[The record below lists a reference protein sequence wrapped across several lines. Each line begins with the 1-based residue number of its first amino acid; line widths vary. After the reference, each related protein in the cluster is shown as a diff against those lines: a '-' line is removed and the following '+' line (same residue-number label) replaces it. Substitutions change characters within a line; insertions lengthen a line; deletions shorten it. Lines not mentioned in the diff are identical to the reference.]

1 MKKNYVLA
9 IRSLIFIWP
18 IYLQRIKNF
27 AFLSKLSTLPR
38 YALLSFFLLFTV
50 LLQAQTIKY
59 VTVNGAGTKDG
70 SSWSNASDNLQKTIS
85 LSNGP
90 THIWIARGT
99 YVPRVALA
107 PNDNPQ
113 DRNNTFG
120 LKKDVRL
127 YGGFS
132 GNETSLSQ
140 RNIAANETILSGNL
154 GGGKYAHHVVLIHA
168 LEANENYY
176 LDGLTISDGKCD
188 IIAYYTISEVTKG
201 MSANDR
207 IKDKYPDWFVSM
219 SESPYYQYTSM
230 GLQLLGKPALP
241 GVISVP
247 GGDYRTTEI
256 LNTSYPKS
264 NGGGIFNVKGVL
276 TLNDVTFRNNSGD
289 YGAAIS
295 LQDGAHATLTNCHFS
310 NNRTDDHGGAITA
323 SKSSLTITG
332 GSFSNNVSNMGAAIA
347 DLGGNLLNINNVSFT
362 NNSTLK
368 VKQPYRYGGAIYI
381 EQVPQDAAQIRNIN
395 NCTFTNNSAD
405 YGGAIY
411 ADQKIRNLKITNST
425 FTGNSSL
432 LESKDTALGG
442 GGAILF
448 HRVINAEITGN
459 TFTNNNALKGLGGAL
474 LLMDTDGVKILN
486 NTVSGSTAW
495 VGGAVCL
502 AENKNIITVSGNSFT
517 DNSVTFANTNAF
529 SISGLG
535 GAMASIKDNN
545 VQLGTNTFSRNTA
558 PKQGGA
564 VYFETYTVNSVI
576 NGNTFDTNSSN
587 GFGGAIYA
595 ISLSNNKL
603 AINNNTF
610 DNNSAVERGGG
621 LFLSN
626 TIAGNVNNN
635 LFTRNRSNIGAAV
648 DFESSGTIHFF
659 SNTVRSNVGVDTAT
673 QTGSIISTFDGV
685 TKLYN
690 NVFTKNENYTG
701 IFYLDS
707 KVEFVNNT
715 VWNEVNA
722 NGFYMAGRSSV
733 KMYNNILEELDGTS
747 TATDV
752 RNNSF
757 RDDYWNKFVNKN
769 NNIREANV
777 YFADVANN
785 NFNLTGCS
793 PIINRGNN
801 SLYLSDYANSDFTGQ
816 NRKVGTIDIGAYE
829 NESGVSGKT
838 LPTVSPTQSF
848 CSQDVIVNDLT
859 ATGQNIKWYSQATG
873 GSPLASNTALVS
885 GNTYYASQTVNGCES
900 DRASV
905 TVSINSTEAPTAVS
919 PQNFIIGQPG
929 AKIVVNGSNLKWYT
943 QETGGTALAAAPTL
957 NMSTENSA
965 TYWVSQTNANNCEST
980 RTRIVVNVTK
990 IPLIVRAANKVKVF
1004 DGNVYGNVNYTVS
1017 FSGFEDGDT
1026 QSNSVTGSLTFTG
1039 DATTATEPG
1048 VYTIIPQGITS
1059 SKYTV
1064 LFEEA
1069 TLEIKSSLLLTDN
1082 TLYVKQNGTGDGS
1095 SWSSALNN
1103 LELALT
1109 RASNINSV
1117 HTDANDPRKVKKIFV
1132 AKGTYQL
1139 ASGKSYVMPK
1149 DIEIYGGFDP
1159 DNGVT
1164 NLTHQRIKGDVNG
1177 GSILRG
1183 NNAPVVKND
1192 TNSLSNT
1199 AVLNGFT
1206 ITNGSAVNGAGIYN
1220 KGVAAK
1226 FENLIIKSNTA
1237 STNGGGVYNEN
1248 ANTTWINCLIISNI
1262 APNGAS
1268 MYNNTSLPT
1277 ILNTTIADNT
1287 GTQGASLYNISGSSA
1302 RIVNTI
1308 SVRNSSDIVNNGSN
1322 PTYENNL
1329 IQGLNGITASTN
1341 IIDAAYVLVANSPAI
1356 NTGKNNPASITLP
1369 AKDLSGKS
1377 RIIDATI
1384 DIGAFER
1391 IRSQTITA
1399 TAVTKTYGDAPF
1411 THGTASSGLPLQYTS
1426 GDINVA
1432 KIEDGKIKIVNVGT
1446 VTITASQP
1454 GNGSEYEAAT
1464 ATFDLTVNKKAL
1476 IVTADNKSKIQD
1488 NAVFTG
1494 FTVSY
1499 DGFVSGDTPANSL
1512 TGSLVFSGS
1521 ATTATATG
1529 LNYVITPSGYTSA
1542 KYNITYN
1549 NGYLTINPDISL
1561 VDGTLYVK
1569 KGATGNGTS
1578 WANALGELSEALDIV
1593 SIINAGQTT
1602 ATKIFVS
1609 VGTYGSKSGQSFTM
1623 FHGVNMYGGF
1633 DPDNGITT
1641 LSHKRKYGQSILLA
1655 GSNGVSVIS
1664 NNNNGLTNTDILD
1677 GFTIGGSGTRSLSQG
1692 GGIYN
1697 KNSSPTIVNCMIV
1710 NNSMYQIDYGI
1721 TTYGGGIYN
1730 DNSSPVL
1737 VNCVIQN
1744 NKVGVDGNQSF
1755 RVGWG
1760 AAMYN
1765 ANNSYPRLYNCSIR
1779 NNNSISQNSGNA
1791 AAIANE
1797 AGSTTTLYNSI
1808 YMNNNIG
1815 VTNGIIAYNSII
1827 QKDDNI
1833 TEGIYNN
1840 SQTVVALSEIF
1851 EGNTTALK
1859 TDSFAK
1865 DKGNNSLYTFSGLSV
1880 YDINGFNRF
1889 SNSNMDLG
1897 AEELRLTQ
1905 NITAPDLTKTYGE
1918 EDFVHPSISVNSNLP
1933 LTYTA
1938 SNNVNVATIKDGKIH
1953 IVATGTATITVAQTG
1968 NENYSPTQKTF
1979 VLTVGKANLI
1989 VKANDKTKIANN
2001 LVFPVANYDVTYTG
2015 FANGDDRSK
2024 LTGTLTYSGDAVNK
2038 SEVGVYIDGIMPAGL
2053 ISNNYNF
2060 IYQPGTLRIV
2070 PNTIVTNK
2078 TLYVKEGTVG
2088 GDGSSWELA
2097 LNDLSLALKYA
2108 SILNN
2113 NTAGTVD
2120 KIYVAKGT
2128 YKPKYSIRDNSNF
2141 VDEGRDNSF
2150 LLFDGIKL
2158 YGGFDGTIANETLAN
2173 RRISENKT
2181 VLDGNSVINHIVTA
2195 VNAPGSYEI
2204 DGFTFYRGAAGSAAH
2219 GSDGTVTVNG
2229 MAITREYGGAVRA
2242 ANSTITIKNCTFAE
2256 NSSGLRG
2263 GAFYITNNSTL
2274 LIYNTLFYGNSAYH
2288 HGALGSSMFV
2298 SNSNVKVVN
2307 STFGDMDGDSAHI
2320 YTEGASTNLEVVNS
2334 VFNNNPSVIDIQRQA
2349 GAIAVKNSLLARAQS
2364 EYSAMTLENN
2374 LYAQPADFVNMFESN
2389 FNLQPTSIAVNKG
2402 SNALYDAVIG
2412 GNKDTAGNA
2421 RFQNTIIDMGCF
2433 EAKIA
2438 QTITVANMTKKYTDA
2453 DFTTGTASSGLTP
2466 LTYSSSNK
2474 NVAYITTDNKI
2485 QIVGVGQSTI
2495 TVSQSGNDVY
2505 APATATF
2512 VLTVGKGD
2520 FTPTLDARTYT
2531 YDGAEKFLNATGL
2544 PAGTTV
2550 TYTNNGQINA
2560 DTYTV
2565 TATING
2571 GEYYND
2577 ATVSNTLIINKA
2589 NLSGITY
2596 NSGTFVYDGYD
2607 KHPEI
2612 SGTLPEGVNVVYSN
2626 TQTNAG
2632 TYNNVRASISGD
2644 NYNLLELTTSMT
2656 ITKTNLPEKQLTL
2669 DQEAVYDGTIKKLA
2683 LDAVFPEGVTIS
2695 YENNDNINVGTYDVI
2710 VNVNGGT
2717 NYNDKQFV
2725 ATLKILKGTI
2735 TTNYVLD
2742 SETFEYDGTEKSIAI
2757 AGTLPPDVTVI
2768 YTNNNQ
2774 KAVGEYK
2781 VYAEISKPNYNN
2793 KIVEGTF
2800 TIIPKSIDVT
2810 LQGQLSKIY
2819 NADPF
2824 IALESDNFV
2833 LEGVV
2838 PGDDVVVLNP
2848 AAGELNNKNVGE
2860 NKTVTVDN
2868 LKISGSDVKN
2878 YVLSA
2883 STLSAN
2889 IGIVTVKDVAV
2900 SLIGEVTKTFDGSAD
2915 APLSIDNFKI
2925 DGFAEHD
2932 LVSLSFPATG
2942 SYDTINVGTEK
2953 TVTVDNLSI
2962 TGDDASNYSLNVQ
2975 SLSEPVG
2982 EISAKVITVTA
2993 DASQTKVYGNTE
3005 PVLTYTFT
3013 PDLIGSDSFTGSLER
3028 AAGEDIGTYAIT
3040 KGTLQATTNYS
3051 ITYVGD
3057 TFEITAKPIT
3067 VTANASQTKVYG
3079 ETEPT
3084 LTYTVSPALVGN
3096 DTFKGV
3102 LTRAGGEDAGTYA
3115 ITQGTLTAGDNYD
3128 ITYAGADFEIT
3139 SKTIS
3144 VTADSKTKVYGEDDA
3159 ALIYTFLPA
3168 LVSGDSFTGSLERT
3182 AGEDVGT
3189 YTIAQGTLSAGS
3201 NYTIS
3206 YTSKEYAITAKPIT
3220 VTADASQTKVYGT
3233 NDPILSYSVVPALI
3247 SGDLFTGSL
3256 ERAAGENAGSY
3267 TIEQGSL
3274 TAGSNYEITFES
3286 DDFEITARE
3295 ITIIPETSQ
3304 NKVYG
3309 EADPVIAYTA
3319 SEALLTGNN
3328 FSGSLS
3334 RANGNNVGTYAYTI
3348 GDLSAGDNYTL
3359 TLAATDTF
3367 VITVKPITVAADA
3380 SQTKVYGETD
3390 PTLTYTVSP
3399 ALVGNDTFTGV
3410 LKREIGEDVGTYAI
3424 AQGTLTAGD
3433 NYDITYAGADFEI
3446 TSKTISVTA
3455 DAKTKVY
3462 GEDDEDL
3469 TYTFSPALVNGES
3482 FTGSLERATGE
3493 DVGTYTIAQ
3502 GTLSAGSN
3510 YTIDY
3515 TSKEYAITAKP
3526 ITVTVDA
3533 SQTKVYGTTDPA
3545 LTYSV
3550 VPALISGDF
3559 FTGSLERAAGENAGS
3574 YTIEQGS
3581 LTAGSNYEITFES
3594 DDFEITAREI
3604 TIIPETS
3611 QNKVYGEADPV
3622 IAYTTSE
3629 ALLTGNNFSGSLSRA
3644 NGNNVGTYA
3653 YTLGDLSAGDNYA
3666 LTLVA
3671 ADVFEITAKPITV
3684 AADASQTKVYGE
3696 TDPTLTY
3703 TVSPALVGN
3712 DTFTG
3717 VLTRAGG
3724 EDVGTYAIA
3733 QGTLTA
3739 GANYDITYAGADFEI
3754 TKADQV
3760 ITWNQTLVSNCDGE
3774 ATSIL
3779 TATSNSGLPVSYTSS
3794 NSNVATILD
3803 DVLLYNNFGSAAI
3816 TASQAGNNSYNAA
3829 EAITLPVLYS
3839 QPNLIRQ
3846 QFDDVIFFDNSS
3858 KEFKS
3863 YTWYK
3868 DGVQVAGQTLQYY
3881 KETGG
3886 LNGTYHAVAT
3896 KLDGTIITSCS
3907 ITVTSN
3913 GVYDTIKIFPNPVRS
3928 NESYQLTTNVEPARL
3943 VNARIEVFSLNG
3955 SLVDQKIT
3963 NDGET
3968 TLQAPGAEGVYIVRF
3983 TLANGKTFSKNLL
3996 VRN

>member
-1 MKKNYVLA
+1 MEKNYLFT
-9 IRSLIFIWP
+9 LILLVFIWYT
-18 IYLQRIKNF
+18 YLQKIRIF
-27 AFLSKLSTLPR
+27 TFLSKPFTLPR
-38 YALLSFFLLFTV
+38 NVLLSCFLLFTII
-50 LLQAQTIKY
+50 LQSQTIKY
-59 VTVNGAGTKDG
+59 VTVNGAGSKDG

-85 LSNGP
+85 LSTGA
-90 THIWIARGT
+90 TQIWIARGT
-99 YVPRVALA
+99 YTPKVALA

-120 LKKDVRL
+120 LKKDVKL

-132 GNETSLSQ
+132 GNETSVSQ
-140 RNIAANETILSGNL
+140 RNITANETILSGNL
-154 GGGKYAHHVVLIHA
+154 GGGKYTHHVILIHA

-176 LDGLTISDGKCD
+176 LDGLTISDGRCD
-188 IIAYYTISEVTKG
+188 LIEYYTISEVTKG
-201 MSANDR
+201 MSANDK
-207 IKDKYPDWFVSM
+207 IKDRYPDWFVSM
-219 SESPYYQYTSM
+219 AESPYYQYTSM
-230 GLQLLGKPALP
+230 ALQLFGKPGLP
-241 GVISVP
+241 GVVSVP

-256 LNTSYPKS
+256 LSTSYPKN
-264 NGGGIFNVKGVL
+264 NGGGILSFGGVL

-295 LQDGAHATLTNCHFS
+295 LQDGANATLTNCNFI
-310 NNRTDDHGGAITA
+310 NNRSDDHGGAITT
-323 SKSSLTITG
+323 SKSYLTISG
-332 GSFSNNVSNMGAAIA
+332 GSFTNNTSNMGAAIA
-347 DLGGNLLNINNVSFT
+347 DLGGKLLNLNNVSFV
-362 NNSTLK
+362 NNNTLK

-381 EQVPQDAAQIRNIN
+381 EHVAQDAAQIRNIN
-395 NCTFTNNSAD
+395 NSTFTNNSAD

-411 ADQKIRNLKITNST
+411 ADDKIRNLKITNST

-432 LESKDTALGG
+432 LESTDTALGG
-442 GGAILF
+442 GGAILLR
-448 HRVINAEITGN
+448 RVINAEITGN
-459 TFTNNNALKGLGGAL
+459 TFNNNNALKGLGGAL
-474 LLMDTDGVKILN
+474 FIMESDGVKILN
-486 NTVSGSTAW
+486 NTVSGSTALL
-495 VGGAVCL
+495 GGAFCL
-502 AENKNIITVSGNSFT
+502 AENKNIITVSGNNFT
-517 DNSVTFANTNAF
+517 SNTVTLSNNNSMT
-529 SISGLG
+529 ISGIG
-535 GAMASIKDNN
+535 GALASIKDNN
-545 VQLGTNTFSRNTA
+545 VQMSTNTFSGNSATR
-558 PKQGGA
+558 QGGG
-564 VYFETYTVNSVI
+564 VYFETYTVNSSI
-576 NGNTFDTNSSN
+576 NGNTFDSNSSSKS
-587 GFGGAIYA
+587 GGGLYA

-603 AINNNTF
+603 VINNNTF

-621 LFLSN
+621 IFLSN
-626 TIAGNVNNN
+626 TIAASLNKN
-635 LFTRNRSNIGAAV
+635 LFTRNRSTIGAAV
-648 DFESSGTIHFF
+648 DFESSGTSHFYG
-659 SNTVRSNVGVDTAT
+659 NTVRGNVGVSTASS
-673 QTGSIISTFDGV
+673 TGNIISTFDGV
-685 TKLYN
+685 TKIYN
-690 NVFTKNENYTG
+690 NVFTKNENYTA
-701 IFYLDS
+701 IFYVDS

-715 VWNEVNA
+715 VWNEVDA
-722 NGFYMAGRSSV
+722 AGLYMAGRSSV
-733 KMYNNILEELDGTS
+733 KVYNNILEELDGTS
-747 TATDV
+747 TFTDV

-757 RDDYWNKFVNKN
+757 KDDYWNRFVNKN

-801 SLYLSDYANSDFTGQ
+801 SLYLSDYANTDFAEQ

-829 NESGVSGKT
+829 NESGTSGKT
-838 LPTVSPTQSF
+838 LPTVASIQSF
-848 CSQDVIVNDLT
+848 CSQNVIINNLT

-873 GSPLASNTALVS
+873 GSPLASNTAVVS

-1117 HTDANDPRKVKKIFV
+1117 HTDANDPKKVKKIFV

-1164 NLTHQRIKGDVNG
+1164 NLTHQRITGDVNG

-1192 TNSLSNT
+1192 ANSLSNT

-1206 ITNGSAVNGAGIYN
+1206 ITNGSAANGAGIYN

-1248 ANTTWINCLIISNI
+1248 ANTTWTNCLIISNN

-1329 IQGLNGITASTN
+1329 IQGLNGIAASTN

-1454 GNGSEYEAAT
+1454 GNGSEYEAAN
-1464 ATFDLTVNKKAL
+1464 ATFNLTVGKKTL
-1476 IVTADNKSKIQD
+1476 NVTADNKSKIQD

-1499 DGFVSGDTPANSL
+1499 NGFVAGDTPENSISGNL
-1512 TGSLVFSGS
+1512 TFGGS
-1521 ATTATATG
+1521 ATTATAIGT
-1529 LNYVITPSGYTSA
+1529 NYEIIPSGLSSI
-1542 KYNITYN
+1542 KYNIVYSP
-1549 NGYLTINPDISL
+1549 GYLTINPDITL

-1569 KGATGNGTS
+1569 KGAKGNGTS
-1578 WANALGELSEALDIV
+1578 WSNALGELTDAMDIV
-1593 SIINAGQTT
+1593 RIINAGQLNT

-1609 VGTYGSKSGQSFTM
+1609 VGSYTSKSNQSFTM
-1623 FHGVNMYGGF
+1623 FKGVNMYGGF
-1633 DPDNGITT
+1633 DPDNGITS

-1655 GSNGVSVIS
+1655 GGTEISIIS
-1664 NNNNGLTNTDILD
+1664 NNDNGLTTSDILD
-1677 GFTIGGSGTRSLSQG
+1677 GFTIGGSSFTNLGAG
-1692 GGIYN
+1692 GGIN
-1697 KNSSPTIVNCMIV
+1697 NRNSSPTFINCTIKDNAMYPFSYAISTRGAGV
-1710 NNSMYQIDYGI
+1710 YNN
-1721 TTYGGGIYN
+1721 
-1730 DNSSPVL
+1730 NSSPVFI
-1737 VNCVIQN
+1737 NCIIQN
-1744 NKVGVDGNQSF
+1744 NTVGVEGSQNQQ
-1755 RVGWG
+1755 GYG
-1760 AAMYN
+1760 AAIYN
-1765 ANNSYPRLYNCSIR
+1765 TGGSNPKLYNSTVYY
-1779 NNNSISQNSGNA
+1779 NYSKSTNSGNA
-1791 AAIANE
+1791 PAIANE
-1797 AGSTTTLYNSI
+1797 AGCTTTLYNSI
-1808 YMNNNIG
+1808 YMNNNKG
-1815 VTNGIIAYNSII
+1815 VASGIIANNSII

-1833 TEGIYNN
+1833 AEGIYNN
-1840 SQTVVALSEIF
+1840 SQTVVTLSEIF
-1851 EGNTTALK
+1851 ENNTSKLK

-1865 DKGNNSLYTFSGLSV
+1865 DKGNNSLYTFSGLSL
-1880 YDINGFNRF
+1880 YDINGYNRF
-1889 SNSNMDLG
+1889 SNNNMDLG

-1905 NITAPDLTKTYGE
+1905 NITAADIAKTYGD
-1918 EDFVHPSISVNSNLP
+1918 EDFVHPNISVNSNLP

-1953 IVATGTATITVAQTG
+1953 LEAAGTATITVTQTG
-1968 NENYSPTQKTF
+1968 NENYSPTQKSF
-1979 VLTVGKANLI
+1979 VLTIGKANLT
-1989 VKANDKTKIANN
+1989 VKANDKSKFANN
-2001 LVFPVANYDVTYTG
+2001 LIFPTANYDVTYTG

-2024 LTGTLTYSGDAVNK
+2024 LGGTLTYTGNAVNK

-2053 ISNNYNF
+2053 NSNNYNF
-2060 IYQPGTLRIV
+2060 IYQPGTLKIV
-2070 PNTIVTNK
+2070 PNTTLTNK
-2078 TLYVKEGTVG
+2078 TLYVKQGTVG

-2128 YKPKYSIRDNSNF
+2128 YKPKYSLRDNSNF
-2141 VDEGRDNSF
+2141 IDEGRDNSF

-2158 YGGFDGTIANETLAN
+2158 YGGFDGSIANETLASRQIN
-2173 RRISENKT
+2173 ENKT
-2181 VLDGNSVINHIVTA
+2181 ILDGDSVINHIVTV
-2195 VNAPGSYEI
+2195 VNAAGNYEI
-2204 DGFTFYRGAAGSAAH
+2204 DGFTFSRGAGGSAAH
-2219 GSDGTVTVNG
+2219 ASDGTVTVNG
-2229 MAITREYGGAVRA
+2229 RPITREYGGAVRA
-2242 ANSTITIKNCTFAE
+2242 ANANITIKNSTFAE
-2256 NSSGLRG
+2256 NSSGHRG
-2263 GAFYITNNSTL
+2263 GAFYISDNSTIL
-2274 LIYNTLFYGNSAYH
+2274 VYNTLFYGNSAYH
-2288 HGALGSSMFV
+2288 HGALGSSMLV
-2298 SNSNVKVVN
+2298 SNSNVKIVN
-2307 STFGDMDGDSAHI
+2307 STFGDLDGDSAHI
-2320 YTEGASTNLEVVNS
+2320 TTEGNSNLEVYNS
-2334 VFNNNPSVIDIQRQA
+2334 VFNNNPAIIDIQRI
-2349 GAIAVKNSLLARAQS
+2349 GGTVTVKNSLLNRDQS
-2364 EYSAMTLENN
+2364 QFSAMTLENN
-2374 LYAQPADFVNMFESN
+2374 LYLQPADFVNMVEGN
-2389 FNLQPTSIAVNKG
+2389 FNLRPTSIAVNKG
-2402 SNALYDAVIG
+2402 SNALYDAAIG
-2412 GNKDTAGNA
+2412 GNKDAAGNA
-2421 RFQNTIIDMGCF
+2421 RFQNTTIDMGCF

-2438 QTITVANMTKKYTDA
+2438 QTISVANLTKKYTDA
-2453 DFTTGTASSGLTP
+2453 DFTTGTASSTLTS

-2560 DTYTV
+2560 GTYTV

-2589 NLSGITY
+2589 NLLGITY

-2632 TYNNVRASISGD
+2632 TYNNVKASLSGD

-2669 DQEAVYDGTIKKLA
+2669 DQEAVYDGTVKKLA
-2683 LDAVFPEGVTIS
+2683 LETVFPEGVTIS
-2695 YENNDNINVGTYDVI
+2695 YENNDNVNVGSYDVI

-2717 NYNDKQFV
+2717 NYNDKQLV
-2725 ATLKILKGTI
+2725 AKLTIVKGTI
-2735 TTNYVLD
+2735 DTNFVLG
-2742 SETFEYDGTEKSIAI
+2742 SNTFEYDGTEKSISI
-2757 AGTLPPDVTVI
+2757 AGTITPDFTVN

-2793 KIVEGTF
+2793 KIIEGTL
-2800 TIIPKSIDVT
+2800 IITPKSIDVT
-2810 LQGQLSKIY
+2810 LQGQLTKIY

-2824 IALESDNFV
+2824 IALESDNLV

-2838 PGDDVVVLNP
+2838 AGDNVVLLNP
-2848 AAGELNNKNVGE
+2848 VAGQLNNKNIGV
-2860 NKTVTVDN
+2860 NKSVTVTD
-2868 LKISGSDVKN
+2868 LKIAGLDVKN

-2883 STLSAN
+2883 STVSAN
-2889 IGIVTVKDVAV
+2889 IATVTLKDVTV
-2900 SLIGEVTKTFDGSAD
+2900 SLVGDVTKTFDGSTD
-2915 APLSIDNFKI
+2915 ATLSKDNFEI
-2925 DGFAEHD
+2925 EGILEHD
-2932 LVSLSFPATG
+2932 LVSLNHPSTG
-2942 SYDTINVGTEK
+2942 SYDTNSVGTDK
-2953 TVTVDNLSI
+2953 TITVENLSI
-2962 TGDDASNYSLNVQ
+2962 TGDDVSNYSLNTQ
-2975 SLSEPVG
+2975 TLSAQIG
-2982 EISAKVITVTA
+2982 EITAKTITVTA
-2993 DASQTKVYGNTE
+2993 DASQTKVYGDTE
-3005 PVLTYTFT
+3005 PALSYKFT
-3013 PDLIGSDSFTGSLER
+3013 PALISGDSFTGSLQR
-3028 AAGEDIGTYAIT
+3028 AAGDDIGTYSIT
-3040 KGTLQATTNYS
+3040 LGTLQATANYS
-3051 ITYVGD
+3051 ITYIGN

-3079 ETEPT
+3079 ETDPA
-3084 LTYTVSPALVGN
+3084 LTYVVEPALVGN
-3096 DTFKGV
+3096 DTFSGV
-3102 LTRAGGEDAGTYA
+3102 LERTSGEDVGTYA
-3115 ITQGTLTAGDNYD
+3115 IAQGTLTAGANYD
-3128 ITYAGADFEIT
+3128 ITYTGADFEIT
-3139 SKTIS
+3139 SKIIT
-3144 VTADSKTKVYGEDDA
+3144 VTADAKTKVYGEVDGT
-3159 ALIYTFLPA
+3159 LTYTFTPA
-3168 LVSGDSFTGSLERT
+3168 LDSGDTFTGSLERI
-3182 AGEDVGT
+3182 AGENVGS
-3189 YTIAQGTLSAGS
+3189 YEIRQGDLSTGS
-3201 NYTIS
+3201 NYIIN

-3220 VTADASQTKVYGT
+3220 VTADGSQTKVYGT
-3233 NDPILSYSVVPALI
+3233 TDPALSYSVVPALI
-3247 SGDLFTGSL
+3247 GTDTFTGVLS
-3256 ERAAGENAGSY
+3256 RAVGENAGSY
-3267 TIEQGSL
+3267 TIEQGNLS
-3274 TAGSNYEITFES
+3274 AGSNYNITFES
-3286 DDFEITARE
+3286 DDFEITARQ
-3295 ITIIPETSQ
+3295 ITVTPETSQ

-3309 EADPVIAYTA
+3309 AADPVVAYTA
-3319 SEALLTGNN
+3319 SETLLSGNN

-3334 RANGNNVGTYAYTI
+3334 RANGNNVGTYAY
-3348 GDLSAGDNYTL
+3348 NM
-3359 TLAATDTF
+3359 
-3367 VITVKPITVAADA
+3367 
-3380 SQTKVYGETD
+3380 
-3390 PTLTYTVSP
+3390 
-3399 ALVGNDTFTGV
+3399 
-3410 LKREIGEDVGTYAI
+3410 
-3424 AQGTLTAGD
+3424 
-3433 NYDITYAGADFEI
+3433 
-3446 TSKTISVTA
+3446 
-3455 DAKTKVY
+3455 
-3462 GEDDEDL
+3462 
-3469 TYTFSPALVNGES
+3469 
-3482 FTGSLERATGE
+3482 
-3493 DVGTYTIAQ
+3493 
-3502 GTLSAGSN
+3502 
-3510 YTIDY
+3510 
-3515 TSKEYAITAKP
+3515 
-3526 ITVTVDA
+3526 
-3533 SQTKVYGTTDPA
+3533 
-3545 LTYSV
+3545 
-3550 VPALISGDF
+3550 
-3559 FTGSLERAAGENAGS
+3559 
-3574 YTIEQGS
+3574 
-3581 LTAGSNYEITFES
+3581 
-3594 DDFEITAREI
+3594 
-3604 TIIPETS
+3604 
-3611 QNKVYGEADPV
+3611 
-3622 IAYTTSE
+3622 
-3629 ALLTGNNFSGSLSRA
+3629 
-3644 NGNNVGTYA
+3644 
-3653 YTLGDLSAGDNYA
+3653 GDLSAGDNYA

-3684 AADASQTKVYGE
+3684 TADASQTKVYGTTE
-3696 TDPTLTY
+3696 PTLTY
-3703 TVSPALVGN
+3703 TVSPALVEN
-3712 DTFTG
+3712 DTFSG
-3717 VLTRAGG
+3717 VLLRAYG

-3739 GANYDITYAGADFEI
+3739 GDNYDITYAGADFEI

-3794 NSNVATILD
+3794 NSNVATISD

-3816 TASQAGNNSYNAA
+3816 TASQAGNNNYNAA

-3846 QFDDVIFFDNSS
+3846 QFDNVIFFDNSS

-3868 DGVQVAGQTLQYY
+3868 DGVQLAGQTLQYY

-3907 ITVTSN
+3907 ITITSN
-3913 GVYDTIKIFPNPVRS
+3913 GVHDMIKIFPNPVIS

-3968 TLQAPGAEGVYIVRF
+3968 TLHAPGAEGVYIVRF